1 MQLITYIMTLNNK
14 VRDKMKVD
22 IWEKVETVSADNMDT
37 NRHIFCEQDEDQS
50 QYRVL
55 KVLKDGTA
63 IDVSSEGNWVFQK
76 YLDSKI

>member
-1 MQLITYIMTLNNK
+1 MTLNNK

-63 IDVSSEGNWVFQK
+63 IDVSSEGNWVFHK

>member
-1 MQLITYIMTLNNK
+1 
-14 VRDKMKVD
+14 MKVD
-22 IWEKVETVSADNMDT
+22 IWKKVKTTSIYKVDT

-55 KVLKDGTA
+55 KILKDGTA
-63 IDVSSEGNWVFQK
+63 IDVSSEGNWVFNK